1 MLLSLARIWRT
12 LRHHRDVGFAFVV
25 VVLVLS
31 MLGNAATFYLFDGA
45 ANPDITVPDALWYSV
60 VSITTIGYG
69 DYSASTLG
77 ARLGT
82 VLFVVLFGLAA
93 FTSAIGIGIDRILE
107 RQQRERLGMTSVRAT
122 GHLLIVNPPTADR
135 ARKIIEEYVQDS
147 GHLSDDVVVVSDK
160 IESLPYRLPRVSF
173 VRGSPL
179 EEETYTRA
187 NLMHA
192 SSVMILGSGYD
203 DPNSDSLVAAIV
215 SVVEYLNPKIPGVAE
230 CQYLSHNV
238 LFKGAKNIKPVFA
251 LNMVDKLMVQDLQ
264 DPGVQIILNIV
275 TSNVIEG
282 TLLSTVVEDEPANPM
297 AYRQVAKILLDHDIN
312 LVGVIKDGIPH
323 LSFVDLD
330 MEHGDSMFYI
340 AVRRREWS
348 EIAPML
354 AR

>member
-1 MLLSLARIWRT
+1 MLLSLTRIWRT
-12 LRHHRDVGFAFVV
+12 LRHHREVGFAFI
-25 VVLVLS
+25 VLVLGLS
-31 MLGNAATFYLFDGA
+31 LLGNAATFYLFDRA
-45 ANPDITVPDALWYSV
+45 VNPGITVPDALWYSV

-69 DYSASTLG
+69 DYSATTLG

-107 RQQRERLGMTSVRAT
+107 RHQKERLGMTSVRAT

-330 MEHGDSMFYI
+330 VEHGDSMFYI